1 MLPHLASCP
10 AKTLE
15 IFKFLLVDN
24 VKHFKDNLQQLMFL
38 PPEPELQGILET
50 IRGKDPH
57 FKDVLSPLMTCLEN
71 ESVDVRLQSLK
82 TLSTLLDCNM
92 LTLQSLVISS
102 DRIDPIVTQ
111 LISSLTSLLSIR

>member
-1 MLPHLASCP
+1 
-10 AKTLE
+10 
-15 IFKFLLVDN
+15 
-24 VKHFKDNLQQLMFL
+24 MFL